1 MSRRMVLYLVLA
13 FVVAAVCVRLG
24 IWQLS
29 RLRGRRAHN
38 AVVATR
44 LAEPPEPLR
53 GVPVDTGAAHYRRVR
68 VEGRPEYGREV
79 VLVNRTRQGSPGVN
93 ILTPVRVAGTD
104 TLVLVNR
111 GWVYSPNASDVDLS
125 RWREGDSLSADG
137 WVEIPTRLRGAAAL
151 ASSPRAFRWLDGGAV
166 ARAVGAPVT
175 PYYVVLD
182 PPAGDPPKD
191 RPVRL
196 PRPALDEGPHRSYA
210 IQWFFFAALAVVG
223 ALTFA
228 RSERRA

>member
-182 PPAGDPPKD
+182 SVDPIAVANRPA
-191 RPVRL
+191 RL
-196 PRPALDEGPHRSYA
+196 PRPALDEGPHKGYA
-210 IQWFFFAALAVVG
+210 IQWFCFAAIAIVGGVV
-223 ALTFA
+223 FV
-228 RSERRA
+228 RKQS